1 MICYKDR
8 SYCQHYKICKHGE
21 TCDRALTD
29 KVKEEAKKIGLSIA
43 VDISPECYK
52 VKE

>member
-1 MICYKDR
+1 MIYYTGR

-29 KVKEEAKKIGLSIA
+29 KVKEGAKKVNLPFSII
-43 VDISPECYK
+43 VNPECFE